1 MSNEIYQIAWLLVNR
16 ISTRIPAMKAKEFG
30 ELLWWIN
37 YYSDSDEYLARKLK
51 YLRNSTHRTSAVIIQ
66 AS

>member
-16 ISTRIPAMKAKEFG
+16 ISTRVPAMKAKEFG
-30 ELLWWIN
+30 ELLWWID
-37 YYSDSDEYLARKLK
+37 YYSDSNEDLARKAQCAGK
-51 YLRNSTHRTSAVIIQ
+51 SVNSNSSAIVQ